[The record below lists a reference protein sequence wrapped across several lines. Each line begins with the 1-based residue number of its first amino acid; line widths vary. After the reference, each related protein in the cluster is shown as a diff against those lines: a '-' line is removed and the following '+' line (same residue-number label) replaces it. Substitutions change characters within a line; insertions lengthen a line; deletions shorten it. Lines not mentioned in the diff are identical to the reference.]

1 MENSEAIKSK
11 IEKLFN
17 KAESAKEIGSL
28 KEAEIFMAK
37 AQDIL
42 MKFNIDKSQL
52 NLGFEQGNPCVVD
65 KYINLKDLHGW
76 SKTDGKWL
84 QRLYHFV
91 AINNFCKSVSS
102 GNYLV
107 TLIGEPAN
115 VDVVKYMVANI
126 VPKIKQ
132 LRLRAWKEY
141 HGPEKTNSFKRGYYA
156 GAASGIYTKLRDLRE
171 ENKAKYNGLEGIIKM
186 HDVVVDEKTA
196 EEFGRLTNSK
206 SRRLSSVNGFNK
218 GHSDSKGI
226 SINKGVGG
234 SKQSGPKM
242 IG

>member
-17 KAESAKEIGSL
+17 KAESAKEMGSL
-28 KEAEIFMAK
+28 QEAEIFMAK

-42 MKFNIDKSQL
+42 MRYNIDKSKL
-52 NLGFEQGNPCVVD
+52 NLGFEQGNPCLVD
-65 KYINLKDLHGW
+65 RLNMTDLHGW

-84 QRLYHFV
+84 IRLYNYV
-91 AINNFCKSVSS
+91 AINNFCKIVGH
-102 GNYLV
+102 GNF
-107 TLIGEPAN
+107 TLSIIGEPAN

-126 VPKIKQ
+126 IPKIKQ
-132 LRLRAWKEY
+132 LRLKAWKEY
-141 HGPEKTNSFKRGYYA
+141 NGPDKTNSFKRGYYA

-171 ENKAKYNGLEGIIKM
+171 ENKAEYNGLEGIIKM

-206 SRRLSSVNGFNK
+206 SRRLSSVNGFNR
-218 GHSDSKGI
+218 GHNDSKGI